1 MSSHIFQP
9 RRSASVLLGMT
20 RQVAGAVLDFVYP
33 PRCLLCDDDMM
44 STSDETGRHLAFC
57 ADCHVKLS
65 PTAGNECRRCG
76 APLGPYS
83 PTTEGCPRC
92 AREHFAFDEVI
103 RLGLYSDEL
112 RTACLMA
119 KNPAGALFGRA
130 LADLLVEVKGTALA
144 SHTFDAIVPV
154 PEHWLKRLVRPQYAA
169 ETIACELSR
178 RLKVRLATGILAK
191 QRWTPK
197 QARSSAAK
205 RRQQQR
211 GAFCTSKRTSLR
223 GQTVLLV
230 DDILTTGATA
240 DEAARM
246 LKRAGAKRVV
256 VAVLARSVFIE
267 RDEFANG
274 LLTMSTCLSPTGESP
289 R

>member
-1 MSSHIFQP
+1 MLAAALVEVPLVNMHDLLP
-9 RRSASVLLGMT
+9 RRSASVLLDAT
-20 RQVAGAVLDFVYP
+20 QQLARAALDFVYP
-33 PRCLLCDDDMM
+33 PRCLLCDDDMN
-44 STSDETGRHLAFC
+44 SAADAFWSHLAFC
-57 ADCHVKLS
+57 ADCHAKLA
-65 PTAGNECRRCG
+65 PAAGNECRRCG

-83 PTTEGCPRC
+83 PTTAGCPLC
-92 AREHFAFDEVI
+92 LREHFAFDEVI
-103 RLGLYSDEL
+103 RLGLYRDEL

-119 KNPAGALFGRA
+119 KNPAGALLGRA
-130 LADLLVEVKGTALA
+130 LTDLLVEAKGAALA
-144 SHTFDAIVPV
+144 SQPFDVIVPV

-197 QARSSAAK
+197 QARSSPAE

-211 GAFCTSKRTSLR
+211 GAFDISQRISLR
-223 GQTVLLV
+223 GKTVLLV

-246 LKRAGAKRVV
+246 LKRAGARRV
-256 VAVLARSVFIE
+256 VAVVLAV
-267 RDEFANG
+267 
-274 LLTMSTCLSPTGESP
+274 SPPSA
-289 R
+289 